1 MINNE
6 NEQKQTQSS
15 DKPDENAKVDVSAY
29 IVIKDPNTGT
39 VLVNKRG

>member
-6 NEQKQTQSS
+6 NNQKPEPK
-15 DKPDENAKVDVSAY
+15 DKPDENVKVDVSAH
-29 IVIKDPNTGT
+29 ILIRDPNTGT